1 MREYLTLL
9 LTFFLFRYYIAAF
22 PSWNKRVKLYSLF
35 YLWKYVDKIAP
46 LCFRKLRVNKP
57 HYGKTSSF
65 LFTVSDRVLMSHW
78 QKVHKSSPSSVAI
91 MIFIF
96 PLKISEMKVL
106 INVGLFNSIFWASY
120 FVPTS
125 AGVCST
131 TDGSVNNSTLHLN
144 LRSLNIIKLYPGGV
158 FWFKHLSLREYLL
171 FHPVLSL
178 VSYFFSSYI
187 KRVYK
192 IK

>member
-1 MREYLTLL
+1 M
-9 LTFFLFRYYIAAF
+9 
-22 PSWNKRVKLYSLF
+22 
-35 YLWKYVDKIAP
+35 
-46 LCFRKLRVNKP
+46 NKP
-57 HYGKTSSF
+57 HYGKKSSF
-65 LFTVSDRVLMSHW
+65 RFTVSDRVLMSHW

-106 INVGLFNSIFWASY
+106 INVGLFNSSFWASY
-120 FVPTS
+120 NIASKFQLPLV
-125 AGVCST
+125 ACST
-131 TDGSVNNSTLHLN
+131 TDGSVNNGTLHLN

-158 FWFKHLSLREYLL
+158 FWIMHLSLREYLL